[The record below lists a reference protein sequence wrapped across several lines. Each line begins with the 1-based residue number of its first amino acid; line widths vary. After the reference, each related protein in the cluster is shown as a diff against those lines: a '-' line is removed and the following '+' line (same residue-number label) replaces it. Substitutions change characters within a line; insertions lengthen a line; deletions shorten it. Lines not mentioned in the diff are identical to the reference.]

1 MMVASDKKTIF
12 KATERVNSEM
22 LLFYYSIGKGISQ
35 LCFSSTSIQECFS
48 VSNYF
53 KVQFCRFKVQN
64 LHFGVTAELN

>member
-1 MMVASDKKTIF
+1 MLWIIKV
-12 KATERVNSEM
+12 TERVNSEM
-22 LLFYYSIGKGISQ
+22 LLSYYSIGKGISQ
-35 LCFSSTSIQECFS
+35 LCFSSTSIQGCFS